1 MAVFS
6 GFQNASRD
14 SGRRLSGNPP
24 GRCRLLRHY
33 SSRAQ
38 AESAPLIPVFG
49 DLPSSYPPH
58 EVPIQIPTASDTR
71 NKEILADSPVD
82 FLDHAPTL
90 STALEDDL
98 LSVLPD
104 IQDNSQRAVKKSRI
118 HHRPYSLYQRLMRLY
133 LSCPPPSIQSLIL
146 FHGTFPDRQTSR
158 SYNLLLRLAIRHSAF
173 GTAHAVLRAMRAS
186 RVPEDQTTWKLCV
199 RLLVR
204 EGRWSDAYNLVFN
217 LPKTPSRAPFI
228 SDGVPITVWAE
239 LLGTVKHRAFRG
251 RGRDP
256 GMYTLARYSHV
267 MHQLPKLGVSSMD
280 TPPPEVV
287 YASVAALLRMRER
300 EAARQVTSQF
310 LSINPKGLGLQL
322 LHLHV
327 ATEPTRPS
335 LMTFYRAIRDLQ
347 GFRMLCPELEP
358 NGTTLFLLLG
368 HLKRVRRCGMIG
380 HNLVQWFRHRWGNSV
395 VSPRVERRLLA
406 LAVKEKEMKLTKEW
420 VTYVKPRPKIWWQ
433 WSLERE
439 VVDGAAP
446 KRRSVTQQP
455 HMRFAKAGTERM
467 LVNRL
472 LRRVSRMLK
481 SEDPKGS
488 N

>member
-6 GFQNASRD
+6 GFQNAFRD
-14 SGRRLSGNPP
+14 SGRRLSGNSP

-38 AESAPLIPVFG
+38 AESVPLLPVFG
-49 DLPSSYPPH
+49 GLPPRD
-58 EVPIQIPTASDTR
+58 VLIQTPISSDTR
-71 NKEILADSPVD
+71 NKESLADSPVD
-82 FLDHAPTL
+82 FLDHAPTF
-90 STALEDDL
+90 STALEDDP
-98 LSVLPD
+98 LSVLPN
-104 IQDNSQRAVKKSRI
+104 IHDNSQRVVKKSGI
-118 HHRPYSLYQRLMRLY
+118 HHGHYSLFQRLMHLY
-133 LSCPPPSIQSLIL
+133 TSSPHASIQSLVL
-146 FHGTFPDRQTSR
+146 YHGTFPDQQSSR

-173 GTAHAVLRAMRAS
+173 GTARAVLQAMRAS
-186 RVPEDQTTWKLCV
+186 RVPENQTTWKLCV

-239 LLGTVKHRAFRG
+239 LLGTVKRRAFRG
-251 RGRDP
+251 LERDP
-256 GMYTLARYSHV
+256 GMYTLSRYSHV

-280 TPPPEVV
+280 TPPPQVV
-287 YASVAALLRMRER
+287 YASVAALLRMQER

-310 LSINPKGLGLQL
+310 LSIDPKGLGLQL

-327 ATEPTRPS
+327 AAEPRRHS
-335 LMTFYRAIRDLQ
+335 LMTFYRAIQDLQ

-368 HLKRVRRCGMIG
+368 HLKRVKRCGIIG
-380 HNLVQWFRHRWGNSV
+380 HNLVQWFRRRWGNSV

-406 LAVKEKEMKLTKEW
+406 LAVKEKGVNLIKEW
-420 VTYVKPRPKIWWQ
+420 VTCVKPRPKIWWM

-455 HMRFAKAGTERM
+455 HLRFAKAGAER
-467 LVNRL
+467 LVVNRL

-481 SEDPKGS
+481 SESPKGS
-488 N
+488 S